1 MIDLHSH
8 ILPKLCDGSQDLETS
23 IAMAELAVA
32 DGITHLACTPHI
44 YPPIYCNHTA
54 GITAAMLKLQQEFE
68 QRDIPLQLIIGADV
82 NMTPEVMMGL
92 KKGTI
97 PTLNHSRYFLLEPS
111 HHNPVS
117 NFIGQIENF
126 LYAGY
131 VPVITHPE
139 RLRWVNE
146 KYHEFIQAVQLGAWI
161 QITAGAITGD
171 FGSIAKKNAERFLKD
186 GYVHI
191 IASDAH
197 SIQKRPP
204 ILSRGIESAISL
216 INSEAEVLR
225 MVYDRPQAILDNA
238 EPSTVM
244 PALTFQPQSSCL
256 ISKRRDYELHRI
268 NNTTN
273 LSNFISKFLRINV
286 GK

>member
-54 GITAAMLKLQQEFE
+54 GITNAMLKLQQELD
-68 QRDIPLQLIIGADV
+68 QREIPLQLIIGADV
-82 NMTPEVMMGL
+82 NMTPEVMTGL
-92 KKGTI
+92 RKGVI

-204 ILSRGIESAISL
+204 ILSKGVAETIKL
-216 INSEAEVLR
+216 LDNEAETWK
-225 MVYDRPQAILDNA
+225 MVKERPRAILDNLSP
-238 EPSTVM
+238 EYVS
-244 PALTFQPQSSCL
+244 PALAEFTIHHDFSNQDTSLPKNQSHKHWLSRLFNTFS
-256 ISKRRDYELHRI
+256 
-268 NNTTN
+268 T
-273 LSNFISKFLRINV
+273 
-286 GK
+286 